1 MQKLR
6 TLFCTVLVWACAA
19 LSGCGTLP
27 DARPFADA
35 TGALA
40 ASVRSSGQALTDSI
54 SETGASVPDDEQSA
68 YTQLAEK
75 FQKAWALRVQAAQG
89 AVDYANAI
97 ADLMKAGK
105 QAGDTVKTVG
115 DSLSGLAAAVNIPL
129 AGAAFDA
136 TEDLARF
143 IVDRIAIVRASHSL
157 EDALTKAQP
166 AVDRMAEHL
175 ASESDLRLKPTL
187 AGAYKNLRSSING
200 RYGADAGFAQQVETR
215 RDQLR
220 TEAMK
225 DNAKVAQLQEFDRLR
240 ATLAVS
246 LNERD
251 QALDKAAAAYKTRL
265 QLINA
270 LTVATR
276 SWAAAH
282 RDLASA
288 VREKRSV
295 NATEL
300 QDTVVELRDLIKK
313 VRAL

>member
-1 MQKLR
+1 MQMLR
-6 TLFCTVLVWACAA
+6 TLFCTVLAGVA

-40 ASVRSSGQALTDSI
+40 ASVRSSGQALADSI
-54 SETGASVPDDEQSA
+54 IETGAAVPEEEQSA
-68 YTQLAEK
+68 YTQLAAK
-75 FQKAWALRVQAAQG
+75 FQKAWAVRVQAAQG

-105 QAGDTVKTVG
+105 QGGETVKTVG
-115 DSLSGLAAAVNIPL
+115 ESLSGLASAVNIPL

-136 TEDLARF
+136 AEDLARF
-143 IVDRIAIVRASHSL
+143 IVDRVAIVRASRSL
-157 EDALTKAQP
+157 EDALSKAQP

-175 ASESDLRLKPTL
+175 ASESELRLKPTL
-187 AGAYKNLRSSING
+187 EAAYKNLRSSINN
-200 RYGADAGFAQQVETR
+200 RYGADAGFAQHVEAR

-220 TEAMK
+220 KETLK
-225 DNAKVAQLQEFDRLR
+225 DNGKLAQLQEFDRLR
-240 ATLAVS
+240 TTLAVG

-265 QLINA
+265 QLLNA
-270 LTVATR
+270 LTAATR

-300 QDTVVELRDLIKK
+300 QDTVVELKDLIKK

>member
-1 MQKLR
+1 MQMLR
-6 TLFCTVLVWACAA
+6 TLFCTVLAGVAF
-19 LSGCGTLP
+19 SGCGTLP

-40 ASVRSSGQALTDSI
+40 ASVRSSGQALADSI
-54 SETGASVPDDEQSA
+54 IETGAAVPEEEQSA
-68 YTQLAEK
+68 YTQLGAK
-75 FQKAWALRVQAAQG
+75 FQKACAVRVQAAQG

-105 QAGDTVKTVG
+105 QGGETVKTVG
-115 DSLSGLAAAVNIPL
+115 DSLSGLASAVNIPL

-136 TEDLARF
+136 AEDLARF
-143 IVDRIAIVRASHSL
+143 IVDRVAIVRASHSL
-157 EDALTKAQP
+157 EDALSKAQP

-175 ASESDLRLKPTL
+175 ASESELRLKPTL
-187 AGAYKNLRSSING
+187 EAAYKNLRSSISI
-200 RYGADAGFAQQVETR
+200 RYGGDAGFAQQVEAR

-220 TEAMK
+220 KETLK
-225 DNAKVAQLQEFDRLR
+225 DNTKLAQLQEFDRLR
-240 ATLAVS
+240 TTLAVG

-265 QLINA
+265 QLLNA
-270 LTVATR
+270 LTAATR

-300 QDTVVELRDLIKK
+300 QDTVVELKDLIKK

>member
-1 MQKLR
+1 MQSLR
-6 TLFCTVLVWACAA
+6 TLFCTVLAGLA

-35 TGALA
+35 TSALA
-40 ASVRSSGQALTDSI
+40 ASVRSSGQALADSI
-54 SETGASVPDDEQSA
+54 IETGAAVPEEEQPG
-68 YTQLAEK
+68 YTQLAAK
-75 FQKAWALRVQAAQG
+75 FQKAWAARVQAAQG

-115 DSLSGLAAAVNIPL
+115 DSLSGLATAVNIPL

-136 TEDLARF
+136 AEDLARF
-143 IVDRIAIVRASHSL
+143 IVDRIAIVRASQSL
-157 EDALTKAQP
+157 EDALAKAQP

-175 ASESDLRLKPTL
+175 ASESDQRLKPTL
-187 AGAYKNLRSSING
+187 QAAYKNIRSGINS
-200 RYGADAGFAQQVETR
+200 RYGADASFAQQVETR

-220 TEAMK
+220 NEVIK
-225 DNAKVAQLQEFDRLR
+225 DNTKVAQLQDFDRLR
-240 ATLAVS
+240 ATVAVS
-246 LNERD
+246 LRARD
-251 QALDKAAAAYKTRL
+251 QALDQAAAAYKTRL

-270 LTVATR
+270 LTAATR

-282 RDLASA
+282 RDLANA

-300 QDTVVELRDLIKK
+300 QDTVVELKDLIKK